1 MKYTWMAIL
10 VMTIFTSCNT
20 NTSDR
25 KTATPNEESIVLSYS
40 FDESPV
46 DYTVSDSLGF
56 SLAFHKHLD
65 STRYH
70 FLRFHKPDSI
80 RQLIPLLPTLAGM
93 WHEATPKIDIQL
105 TSINIGYPLE
115 YDDVLTNHI
124 KAFSTTDQWVDDE
137 GTHERIDYRK
147 VAQVMYANNVFPL
160 DELLTDF
167 GYEITGFSIEKVGF
181 VQPEKLTELGFEE
194 TLTIPVP
201 FMVWIEVDEIQ

>member
-1 MKYTWMAIL
+1 MKYTWMAIFIIS
-10 VMTIFTSCNT
+10 IFTSCNT
-20 NTSDR
+20 NTSER
-25 KTATPNEESIVLSYS
+25 KTATPNEEPITLSYS

-46 DYTVSDSLGF
+46 DYTVRDSLGF
-56 SLAFHKHLD
+56 SLAFHKQLD

-93 WHEATPKIDIQL
+93 WREASQKIDIQL

-124 KAFSTTDQWVDDE
+124 KAFSTSDQW
-137 GTHERIDYRK
+137 GTHDRIDYKR
-147 VAQVMYANNVFPL
+147 VAQVMYAHNIFPL
-160 DELLTDF
+160 NELLTDF

-201 FMVWIEVDEIQ
+201 FMVWIEVAEIQ